1 MKIPGLVDPGPVSAQ
16 AGFLP
21 FHSASGAKPSLGAG
35 VPFPCIII
43 IERTLP
49 ANQVV
54 RRVGLRGAR
63 AAALDGRAPTGK
75 WCLTPRLLSG
85 SWWTLLGRL
94 PPAGAR
100 THRPFFPP
108 WGRSTTSLTRARRS
122 QQLDNGDIGE
132 DDVAFRHGLLRFH
145 GPASRPGTRRDV
157 TA

>member
-1 MKIPGLVDPGPVSAQ
+1 MPPRRPGSCLHPCR
-16 AGFLP
+16 FLP
-21 FHSASGAKPSLGAG
+21 FHGAIGAKPSLEAG
-35 VPFPCIII
+35 VPFPSTTV

-54 RRVGLRGAR
+54 RRVGLWGAR
-63 AAALDGRAPTGK
+63 AAAPDGRAPTGK
-75 WCLTPRLLSG
+75 WSLTPHRLSG
-85 SWWTLLGRL
+85 SWWTLPGRP

-108 WGRSTTSLTRARRS
+108 GGRSATSLTRARLS

-145 GPASRPGTRRDV
+145 GPASRPGTRRGV